1 MKVYLKAPLGNNL
14 HHAETS
20 QLTLIE
26 CQTSGLHMT
35 QGITE
40 RALEKTLKSLKLLKF
55 AKNTLK
61 LLKSLLKGLFR

>member
-1 MKVYLKAPLGNNL
+1 MTDNSSSNINIKSKMKVCLKAPLSKNL

-26 CQTSGLHMT
+26 CQMSGLHMT

-40 RALEKTLKSLKLLKF
+40 RSLRKDLKITKN
-55 AKNTLK
+55 AKIC
-61 LLKSLLKGLFR
+61 